1 MDIAVIG
8 IACRFPGA
16 DDHHAYWRNLAAR
29 EASIRVVPGDRWD
42 WTAYWGDPRVE
53 ANKSLSKW
61 GGFIERVDAF
71 DHRFFGLLPKV
82 VQTMDPQQRI
92 MLELSWA
99 CLEDAGIAPSSL
111 RGRKVGVIVGVFNHD
126 YKELQER
133 GESEIEAHHSTG
145 TATAVIANRVSHY
158 FDLRG
163 PSIPVDTACSSSL
176 NAIHSAIQAIEYGDC
191 EMALAGGINLL
202 LTPTRHISFS
212 KMGMLSP
219 TGTCKTFDE
228 RADGYVRGEGAAL
241 LLLKPLD
248 KALAD
253 GDSVYG
259 VIKGSAVNHCGDTY
273 TLTYPS
279 PRAQAEVIVAA
290 HERAGI
296 PVNSVGYVEAH
307 GTGTPKGD
315 PIEFEGLA
323 TAFRTLAERQQVELD
338 VGYCGLG
345 SVKTNIGHLEASA
358 GVAGAIKV
366 MMAFRHRQ
374 LPGLHD
380 FATLNPRISID
391 GTPFYMLDA
400 TREWPRLGDAPLRA
414 GVSSF
419 GFGGTNAHLVLE
431 EPPQAPARKPSK
443 AKPLAWPMGLSAKTP
458 QALLQRQ
465 RDLLAWLDDA
475 GATAEAADISATL
488 LAGRDHFDYRYA
500 CVAAN
505 AAQLRQALVAAVDA
519 GERAERERA
528 QAGDAAE
535 PAPAQIDAA
544 LAEAAAALLLRMS
557 GKSAPKGAQW
567 DAAACE
573 LAAAYAQGAQLAWA
587 GLFRGRDLRPAKLP
601 TYPFAR
607 ERFWIPQRTQAAAV
621 RADGTLHPALHAR
634 VPSLGAPRFS
644 ARFDGREFFLA
655 DHVIGGQP
663 VLPAVVYLEMVRAA
677 IVEALGE
684 PLRGARLQL
693 RDVLWLR
700 PLEQRDAPVSVHV
713 DLAADADGDALAGQR
728 LSFQIV
734 AEDGSAVYCRGQAA
748 WGEDAAAE
756 AWPAAPADAGALEL
770 AAQACYERFDEAG
783 MRYGAAHRALRS
795 LRLGEQECV
804 AELEL
809 PEGLDAQFGQYV
821 LHPSLADAALQAAVA
836 WSAGFG
842 PEPAAAPRARVPF
855 ALDRLDLRAAC
866 TPRMRARLRRADGKI
881 DIELSDADSGR
892 VCALLGGL
900 SVRPLQAE
908 PVVAAAPAAELPALS
923 PALAASVYRPHWSAL
938 PLPAADAVPEQLLLI
953 GAGADVDWL
962 QARLRADAR
971 YAATRIERLCFGA
984 SLDTDGDTVR
994 MRAGDWDDAQAAV
1007 AALAARGASLAKVLW
1022 IAPRDGAQEPD
1033 LGAYVDAGARSAFVL
1048 AKAMLRGTKSAR
1060 FVHLIAD
1067 PAPRPDAQ
1075 GLSGFYKTLRIEK
1088 PSYSGRAVQF
1098 DPNEWHG
1105 ADLGAL
1111 IAAEFAGDDSHADV
1125 RYREGRRE
1133 VRDFV
1138 VADGRADAGVAAG
1151 AGAALREDGT
1161 YLITGGLGALGLI
1174 FARHLCGRYRA
1185 TVYLTGRKPPNEA
1198 QQLELDAL
1206 NALGGQALYL
1216 ACDVSRRED
1225 VRAAVARIH
1234 ADGRRLNGVLH
1245 SAGVIEDGFILRK
1258 DAESF
1263 GRVIAPKALGT
1274 WHLDEETRAE
1284 PLEVFALFSSVT
1296 GVLGNVGQC
1305 DYGFGNAFEDYFA
1318 HAREALRGRGERSGK
1333 TLSVNWPYW
1342 KDGGMRL
1349 GEKEEQMLRNSFGI
1363 VPLLN
1368 DEGLAIFEYGL
1379 AQASPQLATMPG
1391 DAARVAQVLGV
1402 VEAAPVAAAAVDSV
1416 AAGADGDDAE
1426 RLRPA
1431 IARHLSQL
1439 FAAHLQI
1446 AAHFDPDRAFRDYGF
1461 DSVVMIDLVNLL
1473 EKDFGSLPKTLFFE
1487 QQTLAEMTA
1496 YFIEQHPQA
1505 SRRVAGLDAPAAA
1518 PAASVAA
1525 VSAAATPVAALPA
1538 RASAPVRRA
1547 APEGR
1552 DDIAIVGIS
1561 GRYPK
1566 AEDLEQFWDNLTR
1579 GLDCVV
1585 EIPSDRWDI
1594 ESTWQPGP
1602 VTIGK
1607 SYSKWGGFLD
1617 RVDQFDPLF
1626 FNISPKEAE
1635 IMDPSERLF
1644 LETAA
1649 LAIEDAGY
1657 TPDKLAA
1664 PQGVRENPVGVY
1676 AGVMWGDYQLY
1687 GIEGAPDTWTT
1698 PHSLYWAIANR
1709 VSHCFNFSGPSIT
1722 IDTACSSSL
1731 TAIHLACA
1739 AIRNGE
1745 VAVALAG
1752 AVNLSLHFNKYHLL
1766 ADMRFLSS
1774 DGRCRSFGEGGDGYV
1789 PGEGVGAVLLK
1800 PLAQAQAD
1808 GDHIYGVIRGTS
1820 VNHGGKTSG
1829 FTVPNSKR
1837 QAALVQ
1843 EALDHAGVDPRHI
1856 SYLEAHGTG
1865 TSLGDPIEI
1874 AGLNRAFAAPAG
1886 AAQEL
1891 QYCAIGSVK
1900 SNIGHLEAAAGVAGL
1915 SKVLLQMK
1923 HQTLV
1928 PSIHSDTL
1936 NPYIE
1941 FQRSPFYVQRALEP
1955 WKRPKLDVTGA
1966 DGVARKVE
1974 VPRLAGISSFG
1985 AGGSNAHVIVEEYI
1999 EPLRPQ
2005 DPAERGQPALIVLSA
2020 RKETALQAMAGN
2032 LADHLERNPQLS
2044 LHDAAYT
2051 LQIGRVAM
2059 EHRLAVRATRVE
2071 DAVEALR
2078 AHAQQRA
2085 HAALRLGHR
2094 DNAKR
2099 AAQTPALADW
2109 LARRD
2114 LDALAGAW
2122 VDGHAVE
2129 WERLHAP
2136 GARRR
2141 LPLPT
2146 YVYQRQRYWVAHSGA
2161 NAQPASGAGTGAAAL
2176 HPLLDA
2182 NVSTLDE
2189 QTFRKTFRPDEPF
2202 LRDHQLGSNRILP
2215 GVAYLEMALA
2225 AGRLAGGGA
2234 AVRALREV
2242 RWLKPILIGPDQVNA
2257 APESYDIGLLPD
2269 EDGVQFELY
2278 QARGESRTVYA
2289 QGVLE
2294 YEDGEAEQAATPA
2307 AFDLDAIAARC
2318 QRLERDAI
2326 DAAFARMGFNF
2337 GPGFRVF
2344 ELLHFNAEEAL
2355 ARLGV
2360 PAQGETQALAGY
2372 TLPPSL
2378 LDGAVR
2384 TALGIDHGLVA
2395 TATTIKVPV
2404 RLRRIQALHPV
2415 GGQCY
2420 AYARKVQAPGAPAE
2434 QSHYD
2439 IDVLDGSGRVLVRL
2453 ERLSIQAAPQLGL
2466 GRSAAPKSE
2475 AVVASAAPVAAK
2487 AAAPAAVVAAAPA
2500 GAASDEAMYAAIIAH
2515 LVDLLSKVTKVPADQ
2530 IEPKSALENYG
2541 IDSVMILTL
2550 TERLQ
2555 VTFGEVPK
2563 TLFFE
2568 YQDLHSLSEY
2578 FLDSH
2583 ADTVRALVAAN
2594 VPASV
2599 PASAPAA
2606 AAQPAA
2612 QAALAQLAA
2621 VEAAPAEAAS
2631 GADAARLHLLLQ
2643 HLLGEAARDCGAD
2656 TPLAQWPLDPVNLIE
2671 ALHGLR
2677 QLYDGV
2683 EDSAVYR
2690 HDSLAEWAAQ
2700 LREKPAGSARASRAL
2715 AAIAGASLESAGAED
2730 AQPHPAEAAAPRPRV
2745 PGASRLMARSAALER
2760 QDIAIVGL
2768 SGRYPGARTV
2778 EDFWNNLSAGRDGI
2792 SEIPLSRWDHA
2803 PHFHPDRNARGM
2815 VYSKW
2820 GGFIDDV
2827 DQFDAEFF
2835 HISPREA
2842 EILDPQERLF
2852 LQTAWE
2858 CIEDGCYTRQS
2869 LREREVGV
2877 FVGVMWD
2884 HYQYLDV
2891 TDEQRR
2897 YGRPMALHSSIA
2909 NRVSYFLNLSGPSL
2923 ALDTMCSSSLT
2934 AIHLA
2939 CQAIRNGDCQMAI
2952 AGGVNLIV
2960 HPVKYHQLAQGQFLS
2975 TDGRC
2980 RAFGDGGDGYVPGEG
2995 MGAVLLKPL
3004 KQAIEDGDQIH
3015 GVIKA
3020 SAVNHGGKTNGYTVP
3035 NQVAQSQVIGKALR
3049 RAGWHPGSVDY
3060 IEAHGT
3066 GTSLGDP
3073 IEIAGLSKAFASA
3086 AQDALKQAR
3095 GRDGEGAVAP
3105 QSCRI
3110 GSVKT
3115 NIGHLESAA
3124 GIAGLTKILL
3134 QMRHRSIA
3142 PSLHATPL
3150 NSNIDFAKTPF
3161 RVVQALEPWDAPG
3174 RPGVAGLPAARRAGL
3189 SSFGAGGANA
3199 HLLIEEHVAPVRA
3212 AAAAQPALFV
3222 LSADS
3227 EERLGL
3233 YIDRVVAFL
3242 ERARAHG
3249 RTPDL
3254 RSLAYSSQI
3263 GREAMH
3269 ERVAVVASSVAE
3281 LTQALAQYRK
3291 GELPAGVHR
3300 GSLRKHNEKLEGILD
3315 EAQRDAL
3322 LRSLVQ
3328 AGRLPQLAKAWVSML
3343 DVDWERYADLLY
3355 ADAGGARR
3363 APAVRRLSFPGLP
3376 FLTRRHWVQQRAAA
3390 GEGEAVE
3397 RLHPLL
3403 DRNLSTLTE
3412 QRYAKRLTGKEFY
3425 LRDHV
3430 VATGEP
3436 RLILPGVAYLEMAR
3450 VAGELAMGGE
3460 WTVDAIRNL
3469 IWVQPV
3475 EVKDAPEDVHVELRQ
3490 NGETVEFE
3498 IVRAASRD
3506 ANVEGELVY
3515 RHRDEAPA
3523 DEWLDLDALRA
3534 AAVSTESLE
3543 PVYAGFHRMG
3553 FHYGPAFRVTQ
3564 TRYRLADGALC
3575 RLSLPQPLREE
3586 AGEFVLHPSLFDG
3599 ALRACLAIGADSR
3612 EATVPIVPF
3621 ALGELE
3627 LRHPL
3632 TEECYAYAVETGDGA
3647 EATGLRKY
3655 RIVVTDADGRV
3666 LIKLHDFSARPLV
3679 KAEPAPARSLQ
3690 YYRYEWLDAPAAA
3703 AGAALDGRNV
3713 LVLAPRAGSMQSLA
3727 QALAQS
3733 LPTAR
3738 VLLAQPGEGFEALA
3752 DDTFRYDP
3760 DSAAGADA
3768 LIAHLAAQD
3777 LAPAAIVQVLD
3788 EAPDFAAAADSGDY
3802 AAVQRSAQSLRHLF
3816 VALERSLP
3824 GRALRCACVHRCDE
3838 DAVQPQ
3844 HDAVSGYAKSLL
3856 TINHR
3861 FELFTLRSDLDDAA
3875 ALAAVVAAELQAGGS
3890 QTGHEI
3896 AHWNGRRLL
3905 RALLPHQPAGADGAD
3920 AALPFK
3926 PRGRYLISG
3935 GAGKLGL
3942 VVARYLAA
3950 RFQARL
3956 LLTGRSAQPNEDT
3969 QRQIQAL
3976 RAAGAEVQY
3985 FAADAARPGQAEAAV
4000 AQARTAWGGLDGVI
4014 HCAGVASDRAILELD
4029 DAGFAEVLAPKLDG
4043 TLALDRA
4050 SAGEALDVF
4059 VTFSS
4064 VSAQLGD
4071 LGSGAYAVGN
4081 RFLDS
4086 HALWREAQR
4095 RQGKRSGKT
4104 VAIGWPLWASGGMEI
4119 SGEDAS
4125 LFGFSGMSALS
4136 EAEGLDA
4143 FGRLLRGDQAQVLVA
4158 VGDAAKIART
4168 LRVHAASSEPASS
4181 EPAAPAQTAAR
4192 TVAAPAALPLKAAP
4206 ATVRDA
4212 APASVA
4218 AAPAPAA
4225 GDDFARRAE
4234 ALLKQRLSVVVK
4246 AGADDIGSN
4255 VSFEQLGMDSV
4266 MLMELRD
4273 SLSRDFAGLPKT
4285 VLFEHDT
4292 PARLTQYLIQQ
4303 HGPAL
4308 RALVGEPAAT
4318 AAAPAATTPAAA
4330 PAPVAP
4336 RAERSALPVS
4346 AKRRS
4351 AMPSAQPQADDAV
4364 AIVGFAGQFPQAA
4377 DLAEFWDNLQHGR
4390 DCLGAIPDERWPAA
4404 AADGARRGYARRGG
4418 FLPDVDRF
4426 DPGLFRMSLEEAS
4439 KLDPQLRVLLRA
4451 AWHAVEDAAYTPQAL
4466 AEQRVGVYVGAMNE
4480 DFTWIMAELQARIG
4494 RYPGPGS
4501 VISELANRLSFL
4513 MNFRGP
4519 SLTVSTACSSSL
4531 TAVHLARRAILDGEC
4546 ELALAGGVNLSL
4558 HPSKYLMLNDMKVLS
4573 PDGVERTFDD
4583 AANGLVPSEGVGV
4596 VMLKRLSRAQADG
4609 DRIHA
4614 VIRGSSISHA
4624 GTGAGQYLPNIRVLE
4639 ETASRALAEAG
4650 VATEELGYL
4659 ESHGTGTEL
4668 GDPIELKALA
4678 NALRRGSE
4686 ADGFCAIGSKA
4697 NLGHMEAASGVC
4709 SLIKVL
4715 LSMRHARL
4723 SPCARLKTVNASFDH
4738 ERSPFRFPREA
4749 QAWPANAR
4757 GTRLAAI
4764 NSFGM
4769 GGSNAFVVLESVP
4782 QPPPS
4787 AAADASVV
4795 LLSARSEERLRAY
4808 AERLLR
4814 ELREERIDA
4823 AALADLAYSSQVG
4836 RVAFD
4841 HRLAIV
4847 AADRAQLAARL
4858 VAYLETGAAAARGI
4872 HAGDARQSGGLAEL
4886 LDGEAGR
4893 EFVEALMQSRQ
4904 WDKLGS
4910 IWTRGGEIDWAG
4922 LHAGAARRRLS
4933 FPGYPFETQV
4943 CDLYAAVGAQ
4953 RPQPQPLAPMAAPE
4967 SAEAEADALPQ
4978 QWFQRDGATAV
4989 AASADGETEGE
5000 DGDAGEELA
5009 RRYWLDYLRDLADT
5023 SFALAP
5029 SVLSARGDTN
5039 EDEGERAAA
5048 PLRSVSG
5055 RLDEELVRSLQRCT
5069 QAHRI
5074 EVETLVAAAWAILVN
5089 RYTKARCSQFGV
5101 LRSFAAP
5108 RAGEGEADAQPLR
5121 NLVPVRVCT
5130 VGRDKVGGWLAALQ
5144 RTLDRKHAYAHVPID
5159 RIEQWTGQEH
5169 LFDSVIV
5176 FDRGGPDR
5184 ERAEPLASA
5193 LFAAQ
5198 SRVAMELAVTVDADA
5213 IELSLLYPSGSDDDA
5228 AAAVLLEH
5236 FQALLEALAENP
5248 DKNPAALAMRSKREG
5263 RETFWKTLDKVNQ

>member
-1 MDIAVIG
+1 MGCRDMDVAVIG
-8 IACRFPGA
+8 VACRFPGA

-29 EASIRVVPGDRWD
+29 ESNISVVPADRWD
-42 WTAYWGDPRVE
+42 WAAYWGDPRTEV
-53 ANKSLSKW
+53 NKSLSKW

-71 DHRFFGLLPKV
+71 DNRFFGLLPKV

-111 RGRKVGVIVGVFNHD
+111 RGRKVGVVVGVFNHD
-126 YKELQER
+126 YKELQES

-145 TATAVIANRVSHY
+145 TATAVIANRVSHF
-158 FDLRG
+158 FDFRG

-176 NAIHSAIQAIEYGDC
+176 NAIHSAIQAISYGDC
-191 EMALAGGINLL
+191 EMALAGGVNLL

-253 GDSVYG
+253 GDPIHG

-290 HERAGI
+290 HERAGV
-296 PVNSVGYVEAH
+296 PVDSIGYIEAH

-315 PIEFEGLA
+315 PIEFEGLT
-323 TAFRTLAERQQVELD
+323 TAFGTLAERQGVELGH
-338 VGYCGLG
+338 GYCALG
-345 SVKTNIGHLEASA
+345 SAKTNIGHLEASA
-358 GVAGAIKV
+358 GIAGAIKV
-366 MMAFRHRQ
+366 MMAFRHRT

-380 FATLNPRISID
+380 FSKLNPRIAID
-391 GTPFYMLDA
+391 GTPFYILDD
-400 TREWPRLGDAPLRA
+400 TRDWKPIGDAPLRA

-431 EPPQAPARKPSK
+431 EPPPLPPRKPSR
-443 AKPLAWPMGLSAKTP
+443 ARRAAWPMGLSAKTP

-465 RDLLAWLDDA
+465 RDLLAWLEGEGADA
-475 GATAEAADISATL
+475 DPADVSAAL
-488 LAGRDHFDYRYA
+488 MAGRDHFEHRYA
-500 CVAAN
+500 CAVASIEALREALGEAVADAGRAAGEGGDD
-505 AAQLRQALVAAVDA
+505 AAQGGAAA
-519 GERAERERA
+519 
-528 QAGDAAE
+528 DAADE
-535 PAPAQIDAA
+535 
-544 LAEAAAALLLRMS
+544 ETAAALLRRMG
-557 GKSAPKGAQW
+557 GKSAPKGARW
-567 DAAACE
+567 DAAARE
-573 LAAAYAQGAQLAWA
+573 LARSYALGAQLPWSE
-587 GLFRGRDLRPAKLP
+587 LFRGRDLRPVRLP
-601 TYPFAR
+601 TYPFER
-607 ERFWIPQRTQAAAV
+607 ERFWIPPRSGATAV
-621 RADGTLHPALHAR
+621 RADGKLHPALHAR
-634 VPSLGAPRFS
+634 VPTLGSPRFS
-644 ARFDGREFFLA
+644 ATFDGSESFLA
-655 DHVIGGQP
+655 DHRIGGQP

-677 IVEALGE
+677 MVEALGE
-684 PLRGARLQL
+684 PMREARLGFSE
-693 RDVLWLR
+693 VLWLR
-700 PLEQRDAPVSVHV
+700 PLVHAGAPVGVHV
-713 DLAADADGDALAGQR
+713 DLAADADDEALASER
-728 LSFQIV
+728 LSFKI
-734 AEDGSAVYCRGQAA
+734 AAADGGTLYCRGQVA
-748 WGEDAAAE
+748 WGGEVPAD
-756 AWPAAPADAGALEL
+756 AWPADADDVSAIDCS
-770 AAQACYERFDEAG
+770 AQVCYERFTEAD
-783 MRYGAAHRALRS
+783 MRYGDTHRALRS
-795 LRLGEQECV
+795 LRLGEDACT

-809 PEGLDAQFGQYV
+809 PEALVARSGAFV
-821 LHPSLADAALQAAVA
+821 FHPSLADAAMQAAVA
-836 WSAGFG
+836 WTAGFRPDSG
-842 PEPAAAPRARVPF
+842 DAPQAWVPF
-855 ALDRLDLRAAC
+855 ALDGLDLRAAC
-866 TPRMRARLRRADGKI
+866 TPRMRARLRRNGGKI
-881 DIELSDADSGR
+881 DIELSDRESGR
-892 VCALLGGL
+892 VCALLTGL
-900 SVRPLQAE
+900 SVRPLQA
-908 PVVAAAPAAELPALS
+908 VSHADAGVATPAREDADAIAAPVLPD
-923 PALAASVYRPHWSAL
+923 ALARSVYRPHWDAL
-938 PLPAADAVPEQLLLI
+938 PVPAGEAPDQLLLV
-953 GAGADVDWL
+953 GAVADVDWL
-962 QARLRADAR
+962 QAQLGADTR
-971 YAATRIERLCFGA
+971 YAGCRIERLCLGA
-984 SLDTDGDTVR
+984 DCDVEGETLRV
-994 MRAGDWDDAQAAV
+994 RAGDWDDAQAAV
-1007 AALAARGASLAKVLW
+1007 AALAARGASLARVLW
-1022 IAPRDGAQEPD
+1022 IAERTGVDGPD
-1033 LGAYVDAGARSAFVL
+1033 LGARVQASAHSAFVL
-1048 AKAMLRGTKSAR
+1048 AKAMLRGTRSAR

-1075 GLSGFYKTLRIEK
+1075 GMSGFYKTLRIEK

-1098 DPNEWHG
+1098 DPAEF
-1105 ADLGAL
+1105 ASDALGAMV
-1111 IAAEFAGDDSHADV
+1111 AAEFAADDSHADV
-1125 RYREGRRE
+1125 RYRGGRRE

-1138 VADGRADAGVAAG
+1138 VADGRADAGQVGG
-1151 AGAALREDGT
+1151 AGAALREGGT

-1174 FARHLCGRYRA
+1174 FARHLCARYRA
-1185 TVYLTGRKPPNEA
+1185 TVYLTGRRAPGEA
-1198 QQLELDAL
+1198 QQQEIQAL
-1206 NALGGQALYL
+1206 NDLGGQALYL

-1225 VRAAVARIH
+1225 VRAVVERIH

-1258 DAESF
+1258 DADSF
-1263 GRVIAPKALGT
+1263 ARVVAPKALGT
-1274 WHLDEETRAE
+1274 WHLDAETRDE
-1284 PLEVFALFSSVT
+1284 PLDVFALFSSVT

-1318 HAREALRGRGERSGK
+1318 HGREALREAGERSGR

-1349 GEKEEQMLRNSFGI
+1349 SDKEEQMLRSSFGI
-1363 VPLLN
+1363 VPLLS
-1368 DEGLAIFEYGL
+1368 DEGLEIFEYGL
-1379 AQASPQLATMPG
+1379 AQASTQLVVMPG
-1391 DAARVAQVLGV
+1391 DAARVREVLGV
-1402 VEAAPVAAAAVDSV
+1402 V
-1416 AAGADGDDAE
+1416 AGANPPPGDESGSAADDA
-1426 RLRPA
+1426 RLSAA
-1431 IARHLSQL
+1431 IARHLSL
-1439 FAAHLQI
+1439 MFAGHLQI
-1446 AAHFDPDRAFRDYGF
+1446 DANFDPDRAFREYGF
-1461 DSVVMIDLVNLL
+1461 DSVVMIDLVNLM

-1496 YFIEQHPQA
+1496 YFVEQHPQA
-1505 SRRVAGLDAPAAA
+1505 CRAVAGLEAPVADAT
-1518 PAASVAA
+1518 
-1525 VSAAATPVAALPA
+1525 SAAAAVAPVVEAPATALPA
-1538 RASAPVRRA
+1538 RASVPTRRSA
-1547 APEGR
+1547 VAGER
-1552 DDIAIVGIS
+1552 DDIAIIGIS

-1566 AEDLEQFWDNLTR
+1566 AEDVEQFWDNLTR

-1594 ESTWQPGP
+1594 ESTYQPGP
-1602 VTIGK
+1602 VAIGK

-1617 RVDQFDPLF
+1617 HVDQFDPLF

-1649 LAIEDAGY
+1649 LTIEDAGY
-1657 TPDKLAA
+1657 TPDKLAVS
-1664 PQGVRENPVGVY
+1664 QGVRENPVGVY

-1739 AIRNGE
+1739 AIRSGEIE
-1745 VAVALAG
+1745 VAVAG

-1766 ADMRFLSS
+1766 SDMRFLSS

-1856 SYLEAHGTG
+1856 SYVEAHGTG

-1874 AGLNRAFAAPAG
+1874 AGLNRAFAAPTG
-1886 AAQEL
+1886 AQQDL

-1915 SKVLLQMK
+1915 TKVLLQMK
-1923 HQTLV
+1923 HRTLV

-1941 FQRSPFYVQRALEP
+1941 FQRSPFQVQRTLET
-1955 WKRPKLDVTGA
+1955 WKRPQLEVTGA
-1966 DGVARKVE
+1966 DGVARRVE
-1974 VPRLAGISSFG
+1974 LPRLAGISSFG
-1985 AGGSNAHVIVEEYI
+1985 AGGSNAHVIVEEYV
-1999 EPLRPQ
+1999 EPLRPENE
-2005 DPAERGQPALIVLSA
+2005 AEREQPVLLVLSA
-2020 RKETALQAMAGN
+2020 RKDAALRAMAGK

-2051 LQIGRVAM
+2051 LQVGRVAM
-2059 EHRLAVRATRVE
+2059 EHRLALRVAQAQ
-2071 DAVEALR
+2071 DAIAALR
-2078 AHAQQRA
+2078 AHAQERPA
-2085 HAALRLGHR
+2085 SGLRLGHR

-2099 AAQTPALADW
+2099 TAQTPPVADW

-2129 WERLHAP
+2129 WEGLHAP

-2161 NAQPASGAGTGAAAL
+2161 NAHPTGGTGAAAL
-2176 HPLLDA
+2176 HPLIDA

-2189 QTFRKTFRPDEPF
+2189 QSFRKTFRPDEPF

-2234 AVRALREV
+2234 EVAALREV
-2242 RWLKPILIGPDQVNA
+2242 RWLKPILVNEQ
-2257 APESYDIGLLPD
+2257 PESFDIGLLPD
-2269 EDGVQFELY
+2269 EDGVHFELY
-2278 QARGESRTVYA
+2278 RADDDSRADGSRAVYA
-2289 QGVLE
+2289 EGVIE
-2294 YEDGEAEQAATPA
+2294 YADGEDVQAGASAPA

-2318 QRLERDAI
+2318 QRLEREAI
-2326 DAAFARMGFNF
+2326 DAAFERMGFNF

-2344 ELLHFNAEEAL
+2344 EQLHFNDHEAL

-2360 PAQGETQALAGY
+2360 PAQGQTQALQGY
-2372 TLPPSL
+2372 VLPPSL

-2384 TALGIDHGLVA
+2384 AALGIDHGLVA
-2395 TATTIKVPV
+2395 TASTIKVPV
-2404 RLRRIQALHPV
+2404 RLRRLQALHPLT
-2415 GGQCY
+2415 GQCY
-2420 AYARKVQAPGAPAE
+2420 AYARRAQAPDAPAE
-2434 QSHYD
+2434 QSHFD

-2466 GRSAAPKSE
+2466 GRSAPP
-2475 AVVASAAPVAAK
+2475 VAAKAAK
-2487 AAAPAAVVAAAPA
+2487 AAAPAAVVATTPAA
-2500 GAASDEAMYAAIIAH
+2500 AASDDAMYEAIIAH
-2515 LVDLLSKVTKVPADQ
+2515 LVELLSQVTKVPADQ

-2583 ADTVRALVAAN
+2583 AEQVRELAAKPAADARADDNDTV
-2594 VPASV
+2594 
-2599 PASAPAA
+2599 APATGGGVD
-2606 AAQPAA
+2606 P
-2612 QAALAQLAA
+2612 
-2621 VEAAPAEAAS
+2621 
-2631 GADAARLHLLLQ
+2631 ARLHLLLQ
-2643 HLLGEAARDCGAD
+2643 HLVGEAARGCAAD
-2656 TPLAQWPLDPVNLIE
+2656 TPLAEWPLDPVNLIE
-2671 ALHGLR
+2671 VLHGLR
-2677 QLYDGV
+2677 QIYDGV
-2683 EDSAVYR
+2683 GDDAVYR
-2690 HDSLAEWAAQ
+2690 HRTLAEWAGQ
-2700 LREKPAGSARASRAL
+2700 LSEKPADSARAGRAL
-2715 AAIAGASLESAGAED
+2715 AALASSSLEAGDADVAEAPAGDAAGAV
-2730 AQPHPAEAAAPRPRV
+2730 PATRARNK
-2745 PGASRLMARSAALER
+2745 PGAARLGARRGGIER

-2778 EDFWNNLSAGRDGI
+2778 EEFWSNLSAGRDGI

-2803 PHFHPDRNARGM
+2803 PHFNPDRGARGS

-2820 GGFIDDV
+2820 GGFIDGIDR
-2827 DQFDAEFF
+2827 FDAEFF

-2858 CIEDGCYTRQS
+2858 CIEDGCYTRPS

-2975 TDGRC
+2975 SDGRC

-3004 KQAIEDGDQIH
+3004 RQAIEDGDQIH
-3015 GVIKA
+3015 GVIRA

-3049 RAGWHPGSVDY
+3049 RAGWHPETIDY

-3073 IEIAGLSKAFASA
+3073 IEIAGLSKAFAGA
-3086 AQDALKQAR
+3086 AQDAMKQAR
-3095 GRDGEGAVAP
+3095 GRAGEGVVKP

-3134 QMRHRSIA
+3134 QMRHRRIA

-3150 NSNIDFAKTPF
+3150 NSNIDFGKTPF
-3161 RVVQALEPWDAPG
+3161 RVVQALEPWEAPT
-3174 RPGVAGLPAARRAGL
+3174 RPGIGGLAAARRAGL

-3199 HLLIEEHVAPVRA
+3199 HLLIEEHVAPTRA
-3212 AAAAQPALFV
+3212 ARSAQPALFV

-3233 YIDRVVAFL
+3233 YAERVAGFL
-3242 ERARAHG
+3242 EQAREQG
-3249 RTPDL
+3249 REIDL
-3254 RSLAYSSQI
+3254 RSLAYSSQV
-3263 GREAMH
+3263 GREAMS
-3269 ERVAVVASSVAE
+3269 ERLAVVASSVAE
-3281 LTQALAQYRK
+3281 LTDALVQYGR
-3291 GELPAGVHR
+3291 GATVAGLHR
-3300 GSLRKHNEKLEGILD
+3300 GSLRRHNEKLEGILD
-3315 EAQRDAL
+3315 ETQRDAL
-3322 LRSLVQ
+3322 LRSLLR
-3328 AGRLPQLAKAWVSML
+3328 AERLPQLARAWVSMI
-3343 DVDWERYADLLY
+3343 DVDWERYADSLY
-3355 ADAGGARR
+3355 AEHGGTRR
-3363 APAVRRLSFPGLP
+3363 SPAVRRMSFPGLP
-3376 FLTRRHWVQQRAAA
+3376 FLERRHWVQQRAPQD
-3390 GEGEAVE
+3390 EAVE

-3403 DRNLSTLTE
+3403 DRNISTLTE
-3412 QRYAKRLTGKEFY
+3412 QRYAKRLTGQEFY

-3430 VATGEP
+3430 IDTGEP

-3450 VAGELAMGGE
+3450 AAGELAMGGE

-3475 EVKDAPEDVHVELRQ
+3475 EVKDAPEDVHIELRQ
-3490 NGETVEFE
+3490 HDGAVEFE
-3498 IVRAASRD
+3498 VVRAASQE
-3506 ANVEGELVY
+3506 ASVEGELVY
-3515 RHRDEAPA
+3515 RRRDDAVE
-3523 DEWLDLDALRA
+3523 DEWLDLEALRA

-3543 PVYAGFHRMG
+3543 PVYEGFRRMG
-3553 FHYGPAFRVTQ
+3553 FHYGPAFQVTR

-3575 RLSLPQPLREE
+3575 RLELPQALHGE
-3586 AGEFVLHPSLFDG
+3586 AAAYALHPSLFDG
-3599 ALRACLAIGADSR
+3599 ALRACLAIAAD
-3612 EATVPIVPF
+3612 APAGVPIVPF

-3627 LRHPL
+3627 IRHRL
-3632 TEECYAYAVETGDGA
+3632 TEACYAYAVETGDTA

-3655 RIVVTDADGRV
+3655 RIVVTDDDGRV
-3666 LIKLHDFSARPLV
+3666 LVKLHDFSARPLV
-3679 KAEPAPARSLQ
+3679 KPEPTPARSLQ
-3690 YYRYEWLDAPAAA
+3690 YYRYQWLPTPVAQ
-3703 AGAALDGRNV
+3703 AGTVLEGRRV
-3713 LVLAPRAGSMQSLA
+3713 LVLAQSSELA
-3727 QALAQS
+3727 QALAQA
-3733 LPTAR
+3733 LPASTQ
-3738 VLLAQPGEGFEALA
+3738 VMLAQPGSGFEAL
-3752 DDTFRYDP
+3752 DDHRFRFDP
-3760 DSAAGADA
+3760 HSAVGHAG
-3768 LIAHLAAQD
+3768 LVAHLVEHD
-3777 LAPAAIVQVLD
+3777 LLPAAIVHCLD
-3788 EAPDFAAAADSGDY
+3788 EAQDSDAGLEAAETATLWQG
-3802 AAVQRSAQSLRHLF
+3802 AQSLRHLF
-3816 VALERSLP
+3816 VALERAVP
-3824 GRALRCACVHRCDE
+3824 GHALRCICAHRCDE
-3838 DAVQPQ
+3838 GAVQPQ
-3844 HDAVSGYAKSLL
+3844 HDAVAGYAKSLL
-3856 TINHR
+3856 TLNHR
-3861 FELFTLRSDLDDAA
+3861 FELFTLRSDLDAPQ
-3875 ALAAVVAAELQAGGS
+3875 ALAQVLAAELQADGA

-3896 AHWNGRRLL
+3896 AYWNGRRLL
-3905 RALLPHQPAGADGAD
+3905 RSLVPHVPAEATTSPLKSG
-3920 AALPFK
+3920 
-3926 PRGRYLISG
+3926 GRYLITG

-3942 VVARYLAA
+3942 AVARHLAEGW
-3950 RFQARL
+3950 QARL
-3956 LLTGRSAQPNEDT
+3956 LLTGRSAQPGEDA
-3969 QRQIQAL
+3969 QRRIQAM
-3976 RAAGAEVQY
+3976 RDTGAEVEY
-3985 FAADAARPGQAEAAV
+3985 LAADVASPGQAEAAV
-4000 AQARTAWGGLDGVI
+4000 AHARTAWGGLDGIV
-4014 HCAGVASDRAILELD
+4014 HCAGVAGDRTILELD
-4029 DAGFAEVLAPKLDG
+4029 DDGFAEVLAPKLDG
-4043 TLALDRA
+4043 VVALDRA
-4050 SAGEALDVF
+4050 SAGETLDLF
-4059 VTFSS
+4059 VAFSS
-4064 VSAQLGD
+4064 VSAMLGD
-4071 LGSGAYAVGN
+4071 PGSGAYAVGN
-4081 RFLDS
+4081 RFLDG
-4086 HALWREAQR
+4086 HASWREQQR
-4095 RQGKRSGKT
+4095 RQGRRSGRT
-4104 VAIGWPLWASGGMEI
+4104 VSIGWPLWASGGMEI
-4119 SGEDAS
+4119 SGEDAL

-4136 EAEGLDA
+4136 EAEGLAVFD
-4143 FGRLLRGDQAQVLVA
+4143 RLLGDDEAQVLVA
-4158 VGDAAKIART
+4158 IGDAARIART
-4168 LRVHAASSEPASS
+4168 LRVHAPPSRVAAS
-4181 EPAAPAQTAAR
+4181 
-4192 TVAAPAALPLKAAP
+4192 VAAPAAVRSAP
-4206 ATVRDA
+4206 RDA
-4212 APASVA
+4212 TAPVA
-4218 AAPAPAA
+4218 TSAVPVPSPAA

-4246 AGADDIGSN
+4246 ADADAIGSGT
-4255 VSFEQLGMDSV
+4255 SFEQLGMDSV

-4273 SLSRDFAGLPKT
+4273 SLGRDFDGLPKT
-4285 VLFEHDT
+4285 VLFEYDT
-4292 PARLTQYLIQQ
+4292 PGRLAQYLVQQ
-4303 HGPAL
+4303 HAAKL
-4308 RALVGEPAAT
+4308 AALVGAPDTKASAAPSQPVSGAAT
-4318 AAAPAATTPAAA
+4318 PQARVPEMRPS
-4330 PAPVAP
+4330 
-4336 RAERSALPVS
+4336 RGGRDLLPVPN
-4346 AKRRS
+4346 KRRTAAS
-4351 AMPSAQPQADDAV
+4351 GTSRRDEDAI
-4364 AIVGFAGQFPQAA
+4364 AIIGLAGQFPQAA
-4377 DLAEFWDNLQHGR
+4377 DLVEFWDNLQQGR
-4390 DCLGAIPDERWPAA
+4390 DCLGPIPAERWSPSAQ
-4404 AADGARRGYARRGG
+4404 DGQRRGYAPRGG
-4418 FLPDVDRF
+4418 FLADVDRF

-4439 KLDPQLRVLLRA
+4439 RLDPQLRVLLRT

-4466 AEQRVGVYVGAMNE
+4466 AGERVGVYVGAMNE

-4501 VISELANRLSFL
+4501 VVSELANRLSFL

-4583 AANGLVPSEGVGV
+4583 AANGLVPSEGVGMV
-4596 VMLKRLSRAQADG
+4596 VFKRLSRAQADG
-4609 DRIHA
+4609 DRIHG
-4614 VIRGSSISHA
+4614 VIRGSGIGHA

-4639 ETASRALAEAG
+4639 ETAAQALEESGLAAED
-4650 VATEELGYL
+4650 LGYL

-4678 NALRRGSE
+4678 NALRRTTGAE
-4686 ADGFCAIGSKA
+4686 RYCAIGSKA

-4715 LSMRHARL
+4715 LSMRHGRL
-4723 SPCARLKTVNASFDH
+4723 SPCARLSTVNASFDH
-4738 ERSPFRFPREA
+4738 ESSPFHFPRQA
-4749 QAWPANAR
+4749 QDWPVNAR
-4757 GTRLAAI
+4757 GTRVAAI

-4769 GGSNAFVVLESVP
+4769 GGSNAFVVLESAPP
-4782 QPPPS
+4782 QPLT
-4787 AAADASVV
+4787 AADGTALVV
-4795 LLSARSEERLRAY
+4795 LSARSGERLRDY
-4808 AERLLR
+4808 AGAMLRALR
-4814 ELREERIDA
+4814 EDRIA
-4823 AALADLAYSSQVG
+4823 AAELQDLAYSSQVG
-4836 RVAFD
+4836 RIAFD

-4847 AADRAQLAARL
+4847 AAHRDQLVERL
-4858 VAYLETGAAAARGI
+4858 ERYLGSGAAAAHGI
-4872 HAGDARQSGGLAEL
+4872 HAGDARQPDGLVEL

-4893 EFVEALMQSRQ
+4893 EFVGALLHSRQ
-4904 WDKLGS
+4904 WDKIAS
-4910 IWTRGGEIDWAG
+4910 IWTRGGEIDWIA
-4922 LHAGAARRRLS
+4922 LHAGMPRRRLS
-4933 FPGYPFETQV
+4933 FPGYPFEALV
-4943 CDLYAAVGAQ
+4943 CDLHAAVGVDRPAAQ
-4953 RPQPQPLAPMAAPE
+4953 VAAAPPQAQSVEAQDAADVVLPMA
-4967 SAEAEADALPQ
+4967 
-4978 QWFQRDGATAV
+4978 WFQRDPDTAQV
-4989 AASADGETEGE
+4989 VDAVDGDSGE
-5000 DGDAGEELA
+5000 DDEPA
-5009 RRYWLDYLRDLADT
+5009 RRYWLDYLHDLADT

-5029 SVLSARGDTN
+5029 SVLGARSGD
-5039 EDEGERAAA
+5039 A
-5048 PLRSVSG
+5048 PLRTVG
-5055 RLDEELVRSLQRCT
+5055 DRLDDALVGDLQRCT

-5074 EVETLVAAAWAILVN
+5074 EVETLMAAAWAILVN

-5101 LRSFAAP
+5101 LRSFPA
-5108 RAGEGEADAQPLR
+5108 RHAGEVEADHEPLR

-5130 VGRDKVGGWLAALQ
+5130 VGREKVTGWLASLQ

-5159 RIEQWTGQEH
+5159 RIERWTGIEH

-5176 FDRGGPDR
+5176 FERSGIDAADGGEAAGDGASR
-5184 ERAEPLASA
+5184 VAPLASA
-5193 LFAAQ
+5193 LFVAQ
-5198 SRVAMELAVTVDADA
+5198 TQVAMELVVTVRADA
-5213 IELSLLYPSGSDDDA
+5213 VDLGLIYRSDSDEDA
-5228 AAAVLLEH
+5228 VAATVLEH
-5236 FQALLEALAENP
+5236 FQALLGALASHP
-5248 DKNPAALAMRSKREG
+5248 DKNPAALAMRSRRES